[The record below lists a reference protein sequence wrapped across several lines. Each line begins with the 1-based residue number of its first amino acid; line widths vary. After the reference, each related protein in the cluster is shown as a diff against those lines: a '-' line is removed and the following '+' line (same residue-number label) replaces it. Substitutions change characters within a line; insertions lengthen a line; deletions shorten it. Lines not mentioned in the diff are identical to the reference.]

1 MRLIKSLFTA
11 AIGFTPLL
19 SAAQSTCH
27 RGAFQSH
34 VEVREE
40 KITLADLLTRD
51 TCPPLLAAAER
62 VSLGAAPHAGS
73 VRVFTGDQ
81 IRRQVEALAVGALRE
96 PMAGIP
102 IPERIAVRRGITIMS
117 CAGIARFLADESS
130 LRTVAGETTRSEN
143 RMDCAGA
150 RGVPADALLELTKS
164 GWNPALQRWE
174 FALRCTR
181 PEQCIPFLVWRS
193 GEANASGRPDG
204 MKSATA
210 SASSAGASIGFARG
224 GDIGRLVK
232 PGQTVTLS
240 WDGGGIRIVL
250 PVTCLDGGGAGE
262 LVRVRFKN
270 TSRILQA
277 EVLGDG
283 TLRARL

>member
-1 MRLIKSLFTA
+1 MRLIMSLVTA
-11 AIGFTPLL
+11 AIGFAPLL
-19 SAAQSTCH
+19 GAAQSTCH
-27 RGAFQSH
+27 RIAFQSQ
-34 VEVREE
+34 VEVRGEE
-40 KITLADLLTRD
+40 ITLAELLTRD

-62 VSLGAAPHAGS
+62 VSLGGAPRAGG

-96 PMAGIP
+96 RMTGIP
-102 IPERIAVRRGITIMS
+102 IPERIAVRRGTTTMS
-117 CAGIARFLADESS
+117 CAGIARILADESS
-130 LRTVAGETTRSEN
+130 LRGIAGNARQWESE
-143 RMDCAGA
+143 MVCTGA
-150 RGVPADALLELTKS
+150 RSVPSDALLELTKS

-193 GEANASGRPDG
+193 GEANASERPARAN
-204 MKSATA
+204 SPTA
-210 SASSAGASIGFARG
+210 SASSAGALIGFARG

-232 PGQTVTLS
+232 PGQTATLS
-240 WDGGGIRIVL
+240 WDAGGIRIVL
-250 PVTCLDGGGAGE
+250 PVTCLDAGGAGE